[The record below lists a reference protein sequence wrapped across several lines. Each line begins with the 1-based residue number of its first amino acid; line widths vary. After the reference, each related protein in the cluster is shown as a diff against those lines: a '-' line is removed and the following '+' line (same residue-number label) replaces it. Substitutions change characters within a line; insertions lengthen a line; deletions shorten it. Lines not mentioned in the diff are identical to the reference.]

1 MTSFHALITPTRV
14 CQICNK
20 EIKTSLLFESQI
32 CDECLKNMKVILKTF
47 KIDGVKCLALYSYD
61 SLTRSLIYQYKGLHD
76 IGLQD
81 VFLSPFLSFLKFKY
95 YSYTL
100 IYPPS
105 YSNKH
110 NEDLFSSLKLKT
122 EDLFYKTC
130 DYKQSDQ
137 SFKDRCLIAN
147 YIKLK
152 TKPKSKKYLLVDDV
166 MTSGNTLKTCI
177 NLLRKENINDIK
189 ILLIS
194 LNEHKD
200 IYDKKVENNKKEG

>member
-1 MTSFHALITPTRV
+1 MLLNKLTMPTRV

-20 EIKTSLLFESQI
+20 QIKPSLLFESCI
-32 CDECLKNMKVILKTF
+32 CETCLNKMNVILKTF

-76 IGLQD
+76 IGLQNI
-81 VFLSPFLSFLKFKY
+81 FLSPFLSFLKFIFH
-95 YSYTL
+95 SYTL

-110 NEDLFSSLKLKT
+110 NEDLFSSLNLKT
-122 EDLFYKTC
+122 EDLFYKTI

-137 SFKDRCLIAN
+137 SFENRVFISN

-152 TKPKSKKYLLVDDV
+152 TKPLSKKYLLVDDV
-166 MTSGNTLKTCI
+166 MTSGNTLKACI
-177 NLLRKENINDIK
+177 NLLKKENIKQIK
-189 ILLIS
+189 VLLIS

-200 IYDKKVENNKKEG
+200 IYDKNKNDRNND